1 MYLVRWGFIGL
12 LALPAAEVL
21 AFVLVGSLIGWL
33 AATILLVA
41 TSVIGVMLLRRFGAG
56 DLNRL
61 RAALAAD
68 GIAAINLRTPGA
80 AALLG
85 GILLI
90 FPGFIT
96 DVAGTALLLPA
107 IRRWV
112 AARLAKLAR
121 DRRRSQRDRRVI
133 DLEPGEWHQIQ
144 DQRRSRKS
152 ASHSRRR
159 SKPNV

>member
-1 MYLVRWGFIGL
+1 
-12 LALPAAEVL
+12 
-21 AFVLVGSLIGWL
+21 L
-33 AATILLVA
+33 AATVLLLA
-41 TSVIGVMLLRRFGAG
+41 TSVIGLTLLRRFGAG
-56 DLNRL
+56 DLDRL

-68 GIAAINLRTPGA
+68 GIGAIHLETPGA

-96 DVAGTALLLPA
+96 DVAGAALLLPA

-121 DRRRSQRDRRVI
+121 NRRRSQRDRRVI

-152 ASHSRRR
+152 TSHSGRG
-159 SKPNV
+159 SKRNI